1 MLRSDA
7 LGALRIPGYR
17 WLLLN
22 SLGLTSSWTLETLA
36 TGWLALELTNSPF
49 WLGVVVGVRGLSQFV
64 SSIVGGALAD
74 RFDLRRVLV
83 TTHLISA
90 AIALTLFALARS
102 GTIQVGHLVAAGV
115 VNGALGA
122 INGPSQQA
130 LTFQIVGAKWIL
142 NARSFHFM
150 AAGLMRILA
159 AIAGGLLIQQLGVA
173 IPYLL
178 LSGSLVVAALALL
191 PLHSVPRQAR
201 ATERPLSA
209 LASGFRYALGARL
222 VRELLLLSLVTEAFA
237 FSYQAILPV
246 IARDVLGVDAFGLG
260 QLVAVGA
267 AGQLAGTILLAALGD
282 PGRKHVL
289 LLGSSLGLGLAV
301 LLLAVSP
308 SFAVSLAV
316 MVLIGVCSGGFDT
329 LIETVLQLA
338 VHGDMRGRVLGLFVA
353 TWGFSGVAGFA
364 LGALATAVGSPV
376 ALAVFATLAIANSLR
391 LVGRVSTIDPA
402 RAGAEAGVA
411 TG

>member
-36 TGWLALELTNSPF
+36 TGWLALDLTNSPF
-49 WLGVVVGVRGLSQFV
+49 WLGVVVGVRGLSHFV

-83 TTHLISA
+83 TNHLISA
-90 AIALTLFALARS
+90 AIALSLFALSRS
-102 GTIQVGHLVAAGV
+102 GTIQIGHLVAAGV
-115 VNGALGA
+115 VNGALSA
-122 INGPSQQA
+122 ITGPSQQS
-130 LTFQIVGAKWIL
+130 LTFQIVGAKWLL

-150 AAGLMRILA
+150 AAGLMRITA

-178 LSGSLVVAALALL
+178 LSGSLVLAALALL
-191 PLHSVPRQAR
+191 PLRAVPTQAR
-201 ATERPLSA
+201 ATERPFSA
-209 LASGFRYALGARL
+209 LASGLRYALGARL
-222 VRELLLLSLVTEAFA
+222 VRDLLFLSLVTEAFA

-246 IARDVLGVDAFGLG
+246 IARDVLRVDALGLG
-260 QLVAVGA
+260 QLIAMGA
-267 AGQLAGTILLAALGD
+267 AGQLAGTVLLASLGD
-282 PGRKHVL
+282 PRRKHVL
-289 LLGSSLGLGLAV
+289 LLGVSLGLGFAV

-308 SFAVSLAV
+308 GFVASLAV
-316 MVLIGVCSGGFDT
+316 MVLIGACAGGFDT

-338 VHGDMRGRVLGLFVA
+338 VLGAMRGRVLGLFVA
-353 TWGFSGVAGFA
+353 TWGFSSVAGFA
-364 LGALATAVGSPV
+364 LGALATTVGAPA
-376 ALAVFATLAIANSLR
+376 ALALFATIAIANSLR
-391 LVGRVSTIDPA
+391 LVGRISTMDPA
-402 RAGAEAGVA
+402 QAGAGADAAAV
-411 TG
+411 